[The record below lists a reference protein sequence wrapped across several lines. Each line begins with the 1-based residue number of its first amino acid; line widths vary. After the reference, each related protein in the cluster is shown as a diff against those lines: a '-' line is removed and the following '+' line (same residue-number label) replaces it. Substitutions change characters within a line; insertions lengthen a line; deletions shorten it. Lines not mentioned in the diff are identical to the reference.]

1 MIKKSKIIK
10 EKQSDIAKY
19 FEKRSLTDNAY
30 LILKKQIIKGELYLG
45 KKLKVKDLSDS
56 FGISP
61 TPIKEAL
68 NRLLADGLVSF
79 KPRSGF
85 YVSNVSESGFR
96 ELMELCIIFESYGAK
111 QGLTKNLDQAL
122 IEELKKPIDEEILMR
137 DSKSN
142 DYETIA
148 EVDRIFHRNLVKL
161 AENRKMLFFYDNM
174 SYQLHALM
182 ISYIEKYKPIQDIFI
197 ESHTAILNSLLKKD
211 KVLLQKNIELHIN
224 KNFEVIQKYILK
236 KE

>member
-1 MIKKSKIIK
+1 MAKTPKIIK
-10 EKQSDIAKY
+10 EKQSNIAKY

-85 YVSNVSESGFR
+85 YVSEVSESSFK
-96 ELMELCIIFESYGAK
+96 ELMELCIIFEGYGAK
-111 QGLTKNLDQAL
+111 KGLLKNLDQSA
-122 IEELKKPIDEEILMR
+122 IEELKKPIEEEIVMR
-137 DSKSN
+137 DSKSK
-142 DYETIA
+142 DCEKIA

-161 AENRKMLFFYDNM
+161 ANNNKMLFFYDHM

-182 ISYIEKYKPIQDIFI
+182 ISYIEKYKPIQDKFI
-197 ESHTAILNSLLKKD
+197 KYHTAILNSLLNKD
-211 KVLLQKNIELHIN
+211 EESLQKNIKLHIN
-224 KNFEVIQKYILK
+224 KNFEVMQKYVLQK
-236 KE
+236 